1 MEVNLY
7 NIIKQLHCVFLEIL
21 MVKNL
26 FLAVGLGFMEAIHVE
41 LSDKRC
47 EIAMFKMLR
56 KDFGR

>member
-1 MEVNLY
+1 
-7 NIIKQLHCVFLEIL
+7 